1 MSVSQVPGGPS
12 SSGTNTRKIP
22 RGNVGASLFLESF
35 LKTARSAYRE
45 WCRFWFDSGD
55 ARWVAVYRVLLSSG
69 LFFFYLSRQFDY
81 EFLYSNDGVLP
92 FSHYYHVIPEPLR
105 SPIPYEWLAR
115 IPEVGQGLH
124 ALFLLLLLLL
134 AFGIIGRGLAWF
146 AFILHMVFICRNPLL
161 IYGPDMVGTFFLAYL
176 AMMDSNRF
184 ASPWKRSRAAKVD
197 ALTSVGVR
205 LVQVQVCI
213 IYLYSGF
220 EKAKGNSWWQGDALW
235 RALSNG
241 QLVSWDFGLLKHF
254 PMMIAVSTFTTV
266 LWETYF
272 PVLVWVPRTRYW
284 MLGFGVFLHLLIA
297 FTLNIPFFSWFM
309 CATYVLFLPSVWA
322 ERLFKQ
328 KQMSAI

>member
-1 MSVSQVPGGPS
+1 
-12 SSGTNTRKIP
+12 
-22 RGNVGASLFLESF
+22 
-35 LKTARSAYRE
+35 
-45 WCRFWFDSGD
+45 
-55 ARWVAVYRVLLSSG
+55 
-69 LFFFYLSRQFDY
+69 
-81 EFLYSNDGVLP
+81 
-92 FSHYYHVIPEPLR
+92 
-105 SPIPYEWLAR
+105 
-115 IPEVGQGLH
+115 
-124 ALFLLLLLLL
+124 
-134 AFGIIGRGLAWF
+134 
-146 AFILHMVFICRNPLL
+146 
-161 IYGPDMVGTFFLAYL
+161 MVGTFFLAYL

-184 ASPWKRSRAAKVD
+184 VSPWKRSRAVKVD

-205 LVQVQVCI
+205 LVQMQVCI

-241 QLVSWDFGLLKHF
+241 QLVSWDFGFLQHF

-272 PVLVWVPRTRYW
+272 PVLVWVPRTRFW

-309 CATYVLFLPSVWA
+309 CATYVLFLPSSWA

-328 KQMSAI
+328 KQTSAN